1 MRDCNENQVSA
12 RRKRSSLCHNADLD
26 EFSLTDH
33 FLIAMPNMTDPNFA
47 GTVVYL
53 CEHNEHGAMGV
64 VVNRPAEV
72 SLGELF
78 DQIDLSL
85 PPGELPGQPVYL
97 GGPVQTDRGFVLH
110 QPLDNWNSTLA
121 VSDDTG
127 LTTSRDI
134 LVAVSQGEGPYRM
147 LVTLGYA
154 GWGAGQ
160 LEQELAQNAWLTVP
174 ANLRILFELPFEER
188 LPSALESLGVD
199 FANLSEMAGHA

>member
-12 RRKRSSLCHNADLD
+12 RRKRSSLCHNADMD

-154 GWGAGQ
+154 GWGPGQ
-160 LEQELAQNAWLTVP
+160 LERELAENSWLSGP
-174 ANLRILFELPFEER
+174 
-188 LPSALESLGVD
+188 VD
-199 FANLSEMAGHA
+199 FDLLFHTPDDRRWLAAAALLGIDLTLLSSDAGHA

>member
-1 MRDCNENQVSA
+1 M
-12 RRKRSSLCHNADLD
+12 D

-85 PPGELPGQPVYL
+85 PPGELP
-97 GGPVQTDRGFVLH
+97 D
-110 QPLDNWNSTLA
+110 
-121 VSDDTG
+121 
-127 LTTSRDI
+127 SRCARAGRCKPT
-134 LVAVSQGEGPYRM
+134 VALCCISR
-147 LVTLGYA
+147 
-154 GWGAGQ
+154 
-160 LEQELAQNAWLTVP
+160 
-174 ANLRILFELPFEER
+174 
-188 LPSALESLGVD
+188 
-199 FANLSEMAGHA
+199 